1 MDTIKNFFRP
11 RGVALIGASSDPGKL
26 SHGILKNLLSYGY
39 EGKVYPVNPKNES
52 ILDLPCYPAITEVP
66 DPVDLA
72 VIILAAPY
80 IAQVVDDCGR
90 RGIRSVIVISGGFK
104 EVGAEGLQREQEL
117 LYIAEKWGIRIIGP
131 NCVGTVD
138 LHSGLNTSFIKGL
151 PPKGGI
157 AFISQSGA
165 VCGGAVDYL
174 LDKGLGFS
182 HFISLGNQSDVSETD
197 MIVYLA
203 QDPAVKVIAIYAESI
218 TNGARFIQ
226 TVKQTTPN
234 KPVLILKAGRS
245 VSGAKAVSSHTGS
258 LAGSNDAYQAAFQ
271 QSGAIVAQS
280 MEELFILAS
289 VFSTQPQPAGK
300 RVAIVT
306 NAGGPAALASD
317 VLDQYGLTLA
327 TLQDDTVARLRAVM
341 NPAAQ
346 VENPVDMLGGA
357 TPEEYRLAME
367 LILADDNVDAVIP
380 VLVPQALVNSAA
392 VAQSWVET
400 AKTANK
406 PVASCIMGEASV
418 HKAFEIL
425 RANGIPSFVFP
436 EDCAKGLGQLYAYA
450 KSRNFGDALPFSL
463 PKHSEASE
471 YLNNTPSPSLGERE
485 TRTLLS
491 YYDIPLVD
499 GGFAQTSHE
508 AQTIAENIG
517 YPVAMK
523 IVSPHI
529 LHKSDAGGIVL
540 NLQDSTGLLSA
551 YDNMMEQVA
560 KNDPSPHIEG
570 VLIEQMAPKGLE
582 VIVGMKRDP
591 SFGPLMMFG
600 LGGIYV
606 ELFKDV
612 AFGIAPLT
620 KPDVNRMIDNTKA
633 SALLAGIRGGA
644 KLDREALVDLIL
656 RLSAI
661 ALHHPQ
667 VREMEINPLLIL
679 PEGQGVLALD
689 ARAILEH

>member
-1 MDTIKNFFRP
+1 MDTIKNFFKP
-11 RGVALIGASSDPGKL
+11 SGVALIGASSDPGKL
-26 SHGILKNLLSYGY
+26 SHGILKNLLSYGFQ
-39 EGKVYPVNPKNES
+39 GGVYPVNPKSDS
-52 ILDLPCYPAITEVP
+52 ILDLPCYPSIANVP

-72 VIILAAPY
+72 VIILPAPY
-80 IAQVVDDCGR
+80 IAQVIDDCGK

-104 EVGAEGLQREQEL
+104 EVGSEGLQREQEL
-117 LYIAEKWGIRIIGP
+117 LLIAEKWGIRIIGP

-197 MIVYLA
+197 MVAYLA

-218 TNGARFIQ
+218 KNGARFIE
-226 TVKQTTPN
+226 TVKQTTPQ

-271 QSGAIVAQS
+271 QSGAIVAHS
-280 MEELFILAS
+280 MEELFVLAS
-289 VFSTQPQPAGK
+289 VFSTQPLPAGN

-317 VLDQYGLTLA
+317 VLDQYGLSLA
-327 TLQDDTVARLRAVM
+327 TLQDDTIARLRAVM

-367 LILADDNVDAVIP
+367 LVLADTNVDAVIP
-380 VLVPQALVNSAA
+380 VLVPQSLVNSAA
-392 VAQSWVET
+392 VAQTWVDT
-400 AKTANK
+400 VKTSRK

-418 HKAFEIL
+418 QKAFEIL

-436 EDCAKGLGQLYAYA
+436 EDCARGLGQLYAYA
-450 KSRNFGDALPFSL
+450 KSRNFSDGQPFSL
-463 PKHSEASE
+463 PENSSASDF
-471 YLNNTPSPSLGERE
+471 LSAMPSPFLGELE
-485 TRTLLS
+485 SRTFLS
-491 YYDIPLVD
+491 CYDIPLVG
-499 GGFAQTSHE
+499 GGFAQTIHE
-508 AQTIAENIG
+508 AQAIAEKIG

-523 IVSPHI
+523 IVSPQI

-540 NLQDSTGLLSA
+540 NLQNAAELLSA
-551 YDNMMEQVA
+551 HETMMNRVTESS
-560 KNDPSPHIEG
+560 PSAQIEG
-570 VLIEQMAPKGLE
+570 VLIERMAPKGLE

-620 KPDVNRMIDNTKA
+620 RADVNRMIDNTKA

-661 ALHHPQ
+661 ALNHPAVQ
-667 VREMEINPLLIL
+667 EMEINPLLIL
-679 PEGQGVLALD
+679 PDGQGVMALD
-689 ARAILEH
+689 TRAILEH

>member
-1 MDTIKNFFRP
+1 MDTIKNFFKP
-11 RGVALIGASSDPGKL
+11 RGVALIGASSDPSKL
-26 SHGILKNLLSYGY
+26 SHGILKNLLSYGF
-39 EGKVYPVNPKNES
+39 EGGVYPVNPKS
-52 ILDLPCYPAITEVP
+52 DRILDLPCYPSITEVP

-72 VIILAAPY
+72 VIILPAPY
-80 IAQVVDDCGR
+80 IAQVVDDCGK

-104 EVGAEGLQREQEL
+104 EVGPEGLQREMEL
-117 LYIAEKWGIRIIGP
+117 LSIAEKWGIRIIGP

-182 HFISLGNQSDVSETD
+182 HFISLGNQADVSETD
-197 MIVYLA
+197 MIAYLA

-218 TNGARFIQ
+218 RNGARFIE

-258 LAGSNDAYQAAFQ
+258 LAGSNDAYQAAFE
-271 QSGAIVAQS
+271 QSGAIVAHS
-280 MEELFILAS
+280 MEELFVLAS
-289 VFSTQPQPAGK
+289 VFSTQPLPFGN

-317 VLDQYGLTLA
+317 VLDQYGLSLA
-327 TLQDDTVARLRAVM
+327 TLHPDTIAQLRAVM
-341 NPAAQ
+341 SPAAQ
-346 VENPVDMLGGA
+346 LENPVDMLGGA
-357 TPEEYRLAME
+357 TPEEYCLAME
-367 LILADDNVDAVIP
+367 LVLADANVDAVIP

-392 VAQSWVET
+392 VAQAWVNT
-400 AKTANK
+400 VQTSNK
-406 PVASCIMGEASV
+406 PVTACIMGEASV
-418 HKAFEIL
+418 QRAFEIL
-425 RANGIPSFVFP
+425 RDNGIPSFVFP
-436 EDCAKGLGQLYAYA
+436 EDCARGLGQLYAYA
-450 KSRNFGDALPFSL
+450 NSRNIGDSQPFSL
-463 PKHSEASE
+463 PQQSVAAE
-471 YLNNTPSPSLGERE
+471 YLNNTPSTSLGERE

-491 YYDIPLVD
+491 YYDIPMINGD
-499 GGFAQTSHE
+499 FAKTSHE

-540 NLQDSTGLLSA
+540 NLQNAGELLSA
-551 YDNMMEQVA
+551 YDAMMNQVSKSHQSA
-560 KNDPSPHIEG
+560 QIEG
-570 VLIEQMAPKGLE
+570 VLIEKMAPKGVE

-620 KPDVNRMIDNTKA
+620 RADVNRMIDNTKA

-644 KLDREALVDLIL
+644 KLDREALVELIL
-656 RLSAI
+656 HLSAI
-661 ALHHPQ
+661 AQNHPQ
-667 VREMEINPLLIL
+667 IQEIEINPLLIL
-679 PEGQGVLALD
+679 PDGQGVMALD

>member
-1 MDTIKNFFRP
+1 MDTIKNFFKP
-11 RGVALIGASSDPGKL
+11 SVVALIGASSDPGKL
-26 SHGILKNLLSYGY
+26 SHGILKNLLSYGFQ
-39 EGKVYPVNPKNES
+39 GGVYPVNPKSDS
-52 ILDLPCYPAITEVP
+52 ILDLPCYPSIANVP

-72 VIILAAPY
+72 VIILPAPY
-80 IAQVVDDCGR
+80 IAQVIDDCGK

-104 EVGAEGLQREQEL
+104 EVGSEGLQREQEL
-117 LYIAEKWGIRIIGP
+117 LLIAEKWGIRIIGP

-197 MIVYLA
+197 MVAYLA

-218 TNGARFIQ
+218 KNGARFIE
-226 TVKQTTPN
+226 TVKQTTPQ

-271 QSGAIVAQS
+271 QSGAIVAHS
-280 MEELFILAS
+280 MEELFVLAS
-289 VFSTQPQPAGK
+289 VFSTQPLPAGN

-317 VLDQYGLTLA
+317 VLDQYGLSLA
-327 TLQDDTVARLRAVM
+327 TLQDDTIARLRAVM

-367 LILADDNVDAVIP
+367 LVLADTNVDAVIP
-380 VLVPQALVNSAA
+380 VLVPQSLVNSAA
-392 VAQSWVET
+392 VAQTWVDT
-400 AKTANK
+400 VKTSRK

-418 HKAFEIL
+418 QKAFEIL

-436 EDCAKGLGQLYAYA
+436 EDCARGLGQLYAYA
-450 KSRNFGDALPFSL
+450 KSRNFSDGQPFSL
-463 PKHSEASE
+463 PENSSASDF
-471 YLNNTPSPSLGERE
+471 LSAMPSPFLGELE
-485 TRTLLS
+485 SRTFLS
-491 YYDIPLVD
+491 CYDIPLVG
-499 GGFAQTSHE
+499 GGFAQTIHE
-508 AQTIAENIG
+508 AQAIAEKIG

-523 IVSPHI
+523 IVSPQI

-540 NLQDSTGLLSA
+540 NLQNAAELLSA
-551 YDNMMEQVA
+551 HETMMNRVTESS
-560 KNDPSPHIEG
+560 PSAQIEG
-570 VLIEQMAPKGLE
+570 VLIERMAPKGLE

-620 KPDVNRMIDNTKA
+620 RADVNRMIDNTKA

-661 ALHHPQ
+661 ALNHPAVQ
-667 VREMEINPLLIL
+667 EMEINPLLIL
-679 PEGQGVLALD
+679 PDGQGVMALD
-689 ARAILEH
+689 TRAILEH

>member
-1 MDTIKNFFRP
+1 MDTIKNFFNP

-26 SHGILKNLLSYGY
+26 SHGILKNLLAYGF
-39 EGKVYPVNPKNES
+39 EGGVYPVNPKSDS

-72 VIILAAPY
+72 VIILPAPY
-80 IAQVVDDCGR
+80 IAQVIDDCGK

-104 EVGAEGLQREQEL
+104 EVGSEGLQREVEL
-117 LYIAEKWGIRIIGP
+117 LSIAEKWGIRIIGP

-197 MIVYLA
+197 MIAYLA

-218 TNGARFIQ
+218 RNGARFIK

-258 LAGSNDAYQAAFQ
+258 LAGSNDAYQTAFQ
-271 QSGAIVAQS
+271 QSGAIVAHS
-280 MEELFILAS
+280 MEELFVLAS
-289 VFSTQPQPAGK
+289 VFSTQPLPTGN

-317 VLDQYGLTLA
+317 VLDQYGLSLA
-327 TLQDDTVARLRAVM
+327 TLQDDTIAQLRAVM

-357 TPEEYRLAME
+357 TPEEYQLAME

-392 VAQSWVET
+392 VAQTWVDT
-400 AKTANK
+400 VKATGK

-418 HKAFEIL
+418 QKAFEIL

-436 EDCAKGLGQLYAYA
+436 EDCARGLGQLYAYA
-450 KSRNFGDALPFSL
+450 KSRDFVDAQPFSL
-463 PKHSEASE
+463 PENPSASE
-471 YLNNTPSPSLGERE
+471 FLSAMPSPFLGERE

-491 YYDIPLVD
+491 CYDIPLVD
-499 GGFAQTSHE
+499 GGFAQTILE
-508 AQTIAENIG
+508 AQAIAEKIG

-540 NLQDSTGLLSA
+540 NLHNSA
-551 YDNMMEQVA
+551 ELHTAYKSMLKRVVESH
-560 KNDPSPHIEG
+560 PSAQIEG
-570 VLIEQMAPKGLE
+570 VLIEKMAPKGVE

-620 KPDVNRMIDNTKA
+620 SADVNRMIDNTKA

-661 ALHHPQ
+661 ALNHPQ
-667 VREMEINPLLIL
+667 IQEMEINPLLIL
-679 PEGQGVLALD
+679 PDGQGVMALD

>member
-1 MDTIKNFFRP
+1 MDTIKNFFKP
-11 RGVALIGASSDPGKL
+11 SGVALIGASSDPGKL
-26 SHGILKNLLSYGY
+26 SHGILKNLLSYGFQ
-39 EGKVYPVNPKNES
+39 GGVYPVNPKNDS
-52 ILDLPCYPAITEVP
+52 ILDLPCYPSIANVP

-72 VIILAAPY
+72 VIILPAPY
-80 IAQVVDDCGR
+80 IAQVIDDCGK

-104 EVGAEGLQREQEL
+104 EVGSEGLQRELEL
-117 LYIAEKWGIRIIGP
+117 LSIAEKWGIRIIGP

-174 LDKGLGFS
+174 LDKGMGFS

-197 MIVYLA
+197 MIAYLA

-218 TNGARFIQ
+218 KNGARFIE

-271 QSGAIVAQS
+271 QSGAIVAHS
-280 MEELFILAS
+280 MEELFVLAS
-289 VFSTQPQPAGK
+289 VFSTQPLPAGN

-317 VLDQYGLTLA
+317 VLDQYNLSLA
-327 TLQDDTVARLRAVM
+327 TLQKDTIARLRAVM

-357 TPEEYRLAME
+357 TPAEYQLAME

-392 VAQSWVET
+392 VAQAWVDT
-400 AKTANK
+400 VKSSGK

-418 HKAFEIL
+418 QKAFEIL
-425 RANGIPSFVFP
+425 RANAIPSFVFP
-436 EDCAKGLGQLYAYA
+436 EDCARGLGQLHAYA
-450 KSRNFGDALPFSL
+450 KSHNFDDAQPFYLPENSSAL
-463 PKHSEASE
+463 E
-471 YLNNTPSPSLGERE
+471 YLRTIPSPFMGERE
-485 TRTLLS
+485 SRTLLS
-491 YYDIPLVD
+491 YYNVPLV
-499 GGFAQTSHE
+499 GSGFAQTILE
-508 AQTIAENIG
+508 AQAIAENIG

-523 IVSPHI
+523 VVSPQI
-529 LHKSDAGGIVL
+529 LHKSDAGGIFL
-540 NLQDSTGLLSA
+540 GLQNSAELHAA
-551 YDNMMEQVA
+551 YDTMMNQVSES
-560 KNDPSPHIEG
+560 NPSVLIEG

-591 SFGPLMMFG
+591 SFGPLIMFG

-606 ELFKDV
+606 EMFKDV

-620 KPDVNRMIDNTKA
+620 KTDVNRMIDNTKA

-661 ALHHPQ
+661 ALNHPAIQ
-667 VREMEINPLLIL
+667 EMEINPLLIL
-679 PEGQGVLALD
+679 PDGQGVMALD
-689 ARAILEH
+689 ARAILEN

>member
-1 MDTIKNFFRP
+1 MDMIKNFFKP
-11 RGVALIGASSDPGKL
+11 RGVALIGASSDSGKL
-26 SHGILKNLLSYGY
+26 SHGILKNLLSYGF
-39 EGKVYPVNPKNES
+39 EGGVYPVNPKS
-52 ILDLPCYPAITEVP
+52 DYILDLPCYPSITEVP

-72 VIILAAPY
+72 VIILPAPY
-80 IAQVVDDCGR
+80 IAQVVDDCGK

-104 EVGAEGLQREQEL
+104 EIGHEGLQRELEL
-117 LYIAEKWGIRIIGP
+117 LSIAEKWGIRIIGP

-182 HFISLGNQSDVSETD
+182 HFISLGNQADVSETD
-197 MIVYLA
+197 MVAYLA

-218 TNGARFIQ
+218 KNGARFIE

-271 QSGAIVAQS
+271 QSGAIVAYS
-280 MEELFILAS
+280 MEELFVLAS
-289 VFSTQPQPAGK
+289 VFSTQPLPVGN

-317 VLDQYGLTLA
+317 VLDQYGLSLA
-327 TLQDDTVARLRAVM
+327 VLHHDTIAQLRAVM

-367 LILADDNVDAVIP
+367 LVLADTNVDAVIP

-392 VAQSWVET
+392 VAQAWVDT
-400 AKTANK
+400 VKTSGK
-406 PVASCIMGEASV
+406 PVAACIMGEASV
-418 HKAFEIL
+418 QKAFEIL
-425 RANGIPSFVFP
+425 RDNDIPSFVFP
-436 EDCAKGLGQLYAYA
+436 EDCARGLGQLYAYA
-450 KSRNFGDALPFSL
+450 KSRNIADDQPFSL
-463 PKHSEASE
+463 PENSSASE
-471 YLNNTPSPSLGERE
+471 FLSAIPSPFLGERE

-491 YYDIPLVD
+491 YYEIPMVSGD
-499 GGFAQTSHE
+499 FAKTSHE
-508 AQTIAENIG
+508 AQMIAENIG
-517 YPVAMK
+517 YPIAMK
-523 IVSPHI
+523 VVSPQI

-540 NLQDSTGLLSA
+540 NLHNSAELLTAYESMLKRVVESHPSA
-551 YDNMMEQVA
+551 L
-560 KNDPSPHIEG
+560 IEG
-570 VLIEQMAPKGLE
+570 VLIEKMAPKGVE

-620 KPDVNRMIDNTKA
+620 KADVNRMIDNTKA

-656 RLSAI
+656 RFSAI
-661 ALHHPQ
+661 AINHPQ
-667 VREMEINPLLIL
+667 VQEMEINPLLIL
-679 PEGQGVLALD
+679 PDGQGVMALD